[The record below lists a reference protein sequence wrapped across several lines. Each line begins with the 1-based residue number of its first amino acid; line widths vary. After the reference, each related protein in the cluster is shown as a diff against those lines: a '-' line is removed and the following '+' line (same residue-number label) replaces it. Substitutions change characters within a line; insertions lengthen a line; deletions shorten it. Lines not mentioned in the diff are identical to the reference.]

1 MTSLPT
7 TELDSVATINPRL
20 SRSLDDDE
28 TVSFLGMADVSED
41 GTTSA
46 GEDRSYSDVRKGFT
60 PFKNGDILIAKI
72 TPCFQNGK
80 IVQAD
85 VTRNHG
91 FGSTEFHVVR
101 TGDDL
106 DPRYL
111 LHYLRQPII
120 RVEGERRMTGS
131 GGQRRVPTEY
141 VKNLQIP
148 LPPIKEQRRIA
159 AILDHADALRA
170 KRREALAHLD
180 ELTQSIFIDMFG
192 DPASNPSGYPVRTLG
207 EIAEFYAGGTLP
219 EGEDFVGQADGFA
232 LLKVSDLNL
241 PGNERVLRSS
251 QGWSAHPGTRS
262 ATCPAGSVVIPKRG
276 GAIGT
281 NKKRLT
287 SRPSILDPNLMAIK
301 PQQSQLGLEFLYA
314 WFERLDLNSLISG
327 SSVPQLN
334 KKDLAPLVIPVPPYE
349 LQLEFAARTN
359 IIGHIRSGHRAN
371 LVELDALFASLQSRA
386 FRGEL

>member
-1 MTSLPT
+1 MTKLPT

-46 GEDRSYSDVRKGFT
+46 GKDRSYSDVRKGFT
-60 PFKNGDILIAKI
+60 PFRNGDILIAKI

-80 IVQAD
+80 IVQAEI
-85 VTRNHG
+85 TRDHG

-111 LHYLRQPII
+111 LHYLRRPII

-131 GGQRRVPTEY
+131 GGQRRVPTQY

-148 LPPIKEQRRIA
+148 LPSIKEQRRIA

-170 KRREALAHLD
+170 KRREALARLD
-180 ELTQSIFIDMFG
+180 ELTQSIFIDMFADRDG
-192 DPASNPSGYPVRTLG
+192 CELGGLLDFVTSGGRGWSKYY
-207 EIAEFYAGGTLP
+207 AE
-219 EGEDFVGQADGFA
+219 EGEVFVRSLDVRMNRVDSSDIAYVNAPDNAEARRTRTRCGDV
-232 LLKVSDLNL
+232 LLTITGSRIGRAAPVGEDLAGAYVSQH
-241 PGNERVLRSS
+241 VAILR
-251 QGWSAHPGTRS
+251 PRT
-262 ATCPAGSVVIPKRG
+262 
-276 GAIGT
+276 
-281 NKKRLT
+281 
-287 SRPSILDPNLMAIK
+287 
-301 PQQSQLGLEFLYA
+301 EFLQPQFLSAFLCHLSFGQRQIAKVQYGQTKPGLN
-314 WFERLDLNSLISG
+314 FEQIRAFRLP
-327 SSVPQLN
+327 SVSQ
-334 KKDLAPLVIPVPPYE
+334 E
-349 LQLEFAARTN
+349 LQLEYVDRAATLDSLKSR
-359 IIGHIRSGHRAN
+359 HKAA
-371 LVELDALFASLQSRA
+371 LAELDALFASLQSRA